1 MSGASSSDESDD
13 DEDEDEEEE
22 SDDDD
27 DDESVSSSDDGNVSF
42 SSSESSESSSSEERE
57 VEVRMKTVVASRQEE
72 SEFEREMEKFLGVGS
87 VKVNRNDENKQQTTA
102 IPSGPNVGKSPPPAF
117 AAQSIAFKMMRKGK
131 DGKREKVDIALPET
145 ASFAM
150 EAKKRQI
157 MEAEELSEVRR
168 LTLQRTADMQEE
180 AISLEKQNKEG
191 GINSMSW
198 RKKKSS
204 GDADQDGES
213 KKDSF
218 WNAHRRL

>member
-1 MSGASSSDESDD
+1 
-13 DEDEDEEEE
+13 
-22 SDDDD
+22 
-27 DDESVSSSDDGNVSF
+27 
-42 SSSESSESSSSEERE
+42 
-57 VEVRMKTVVASRQEE
+57 
-72 SEFEREMEKFLGVGS
+72 
-87 VKVNRNDENKQQTTA
+87 
-102 IPSGPNVGKSPPPAF
+102 
-117 AAQSIAFKMMRKGK
+117 MMRKGK

-204 GDADQDGES
+204 GDADRDGES

>member
-1 MSGASSSDESDD
+1 MSGDSSDD
-13 DEDEDEEEE
+13 DEDEEEEE
-22 SDDDD
+22 SDEDDDED
-27 DDESVSSSDDGNVSF
+27 DDESVSSSDDGNDSF
-42 SSSESSESSSSEERE
+42 SSSESSESSSSEEQE

>member
-1 MSGASSSDESDD
+1 MPVHVSGFAQSSSLFDMMTAFLQQMY
-13 DEDEDEEEE
+13 EDLLPALEHA
-22 SDDDD
+22 
-27 DDESVSSSDDGNVSF
+27 
-42 SSSESSESSSSEERE
+42 SEGTAIARIE
-57 VEVRMKTVVASRQEE
+57 A
-72 SEFEREMEKFLGVGS
+72 EFEREMEKFLGVGS